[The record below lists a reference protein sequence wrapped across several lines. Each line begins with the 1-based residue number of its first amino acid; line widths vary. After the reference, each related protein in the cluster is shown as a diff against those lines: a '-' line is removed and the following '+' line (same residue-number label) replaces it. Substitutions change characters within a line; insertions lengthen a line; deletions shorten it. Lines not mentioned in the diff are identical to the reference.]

1 MAHSVEYRANFDRK
15 IPTMRI
21 PRSNFGH
28 ENGRDEL
35 KQQFPIHRFSLVAR
49 DITEALKFVKPAKEI

>member
-1 MAHSVEYRANFDRK
+1 
-15 IPTMRI
+15 MRI